1 LIKKVRRDPKVGGS
15 LERGSPTTRGRQWKI
30 GLGLAETIAGFVFAA
45 VAGYF
50 LIAARDL
57 PTFNFN
63 PADPGTAAF
72 PDTMGGALLACSL
85 ILAAIGIF
93 RIRTGIGN
101 TPVLISEPLN
111 VTGAIAVTLI
121 YVLAMPYVTYYTATV
136 VWVPLLL
143 LLGGVRSWKWI
154 VSLTVLT
161 LLLAYFIFELVLNV
175 NLP

>member
-1 LIKKVRRDPKVGGS
+1 
-15 LERGSPTTRGRQWKI
+15 
-30 GLGLAETIAGFVFAA
+30 
-45 VAGYF
+45 
-50 LIAARDL
+50 
-57 PTFNFN
+57 
-63 PADPGTAAF
+63 
-72 PDTMGGALLACSL
+72 MGGMLLACSL

-101 TPVLISEPLN
+101 TPVVISEPLN

-121 YVLAMPYVTYYTATV
+121 YVLAMPYVTYYAATV

-161 LLLAYFIFELVLNV
+161 LLLAYLIFELVLNV